1 VIEIVVTDD
10 SDSADSLDS
19 GRRLF
24 HSQRVHDVLRQSN
37 QNFRQCHSD
46 HENDVMNDD
55 VVDEKRRNVATRN
68 VPDFRWIV
76 KSVEKSSCVL
86 LLHDSYYDH
95 DYYYDFDRYLDSSL
109 TVIRIR
115 WRLLTIGYDYCVDCD
130 YYCESVDDV
139 DHHYYSGCAHF
150 LFGCAHFRHHC
161 DSHYSAVDTHAVIAA
176 DVPPVAA
183 FAVPAIAVDV
193 ASVVAVAV
201 ASVAAVVDVADSLSF
216 AAWIWVDT
224 DGWLWCVT
232 KRRKTVRTKVWVV
245 SNEFPE
251 VDTIPSVSSIVAV

>member
-1 VIEIVVTDD
+1 
-10 SDSADSLDS
+10 
-19 GRRLF
+19 
-24 HSQRVHDVLRQSN
+24 
-37 QNFRQCHSD
+37 
-46 HENDVMNDD
+46 MNDD

-76 KSVEKSSCVL
+76 MSVEKSNV

-115 WRLLTIGYDYCVDCD
+115 WRLLTIDYDYCVDCD
-130 YYCESVDDV
+130 CYCERVDDV
-139 DHHYYSGCAHF
+139 DHHYRYYYSGCAHF
-150 LFGCAHFRHHC
+150 RFGCAHFRHHC
-161 DSHYSAVDTHAVIAA
+161 DSHYSAVDTRAVIAA

-183 FAVPAIAVDV
+183 FVAPAIAVDV

-224 DGWLWCVT
+224 DDWLWCVT

-251 VDTIPSVSSIVAV
+251 VDTIPSVSSSVAV